1 LVPRKAAPPPLEL
14 PLPMPGWGGPPLACF
29 FGCAMGT
36 VPWSLIFIDLLAAP
50 ELFGMAPRNLPG
62 LALAM
67 TFFPLLGFFLFL
79 GFFLLLLFLR
89 FASLAQGNGNCLFL
103 FVAFFTQSPNVS
115 RNRFLR
121 ATLF

>member
-1 LVPRKAAPPPLEL
+1 MPRKAAPPPLEL
-14 PLPMPGWGGPPLACF
+14 PLPMPGLGGPPLACC
-29 FGCAMGT
+29 FGCDRGT

-62 LALAM
+62 LDLAM

-79 GFFLLLLFLR
+79 LLLR
-89 FASLAQGNGNCLFL
+89 FASLVQGNGNCLFV